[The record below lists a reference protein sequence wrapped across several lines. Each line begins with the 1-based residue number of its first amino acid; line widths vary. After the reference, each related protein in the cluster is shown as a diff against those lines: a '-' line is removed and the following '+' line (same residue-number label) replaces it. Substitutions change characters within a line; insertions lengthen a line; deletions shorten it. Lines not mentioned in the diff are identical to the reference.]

1 MNNFDDYTKQNPD
14 EPRFAAGDEKV
25 TPEKFAENAIKFATE
40 TAYAAA
46 GLADLVAKKAKE
58 LYEHQ
63 KSQIA
68 DKTPEGVDPNFKQF
82 VDAMPDQLKQFMDEA
97 EKRLH
102 ELSERGRVVV
112 ENLQAQT
119 AARPKGDDA
128 PGAYDTEAD
137 AEASDEVRHDVSS
150 DPVEDTVAEGG
161 PVPPEGAESVRDAE
175 SY

>member
-1 MNNFDDYTKQNPD
+1 MSNPDDHTKQNPD

-63 KSQIA
+63 KAQLA
-68 DKTPEGVDPNFKQF
+68 EKTPEGVDPNFKQF

-102 ELSERGRVVV
+102 ELSDRGRAVVDH
-112 ENLQAQT
+112 LQAQT
-119 AARPKGDDA
+119 AARPKGDDKQ
-128 PGAYDTEAD
+128 GAFDTEAD
-137 AEASDEVRHDVSS
+137 AEANLDVDVDS
-150 DPVEDTVAEGG
+150 DPVHDPVDEGG
-161 PVPPEGAESVRDAE
+161 PVPPEGAQSVWDAE
-175 SY
+175 RS